1 MTLQEINRI
10 CKNSFSDHLGI
21 SISEFKGE
29 TITGKLKIT
38 SVHQQPQGFVHG
50 GVFLSLAETIAGAGS
65 LLLVHKDGKAALGN
79 SVNSQHLAA
88 AREGELTCRAVLIYK
103 GIFKHI
109 WDVEITDDSGKL
121 ISVSRVTNSIKSI
134 DTEQESAG

>member
-1 MTLQEINRI
+1 MTIQEINRI
-10 CKNSFSDHLGI
+10 CQNNFSDHLGF
-21 SISEFKGE
+21 SISEYSDD
-29 TITGKLKIT
+29 TIVGKLKIT
-38 SVHQQPQGFVHG
+38 PVHQQPQGFVHG
-50 GVFLSLAETIAGAGS
+50 GVYLSLAETIAGAGS
-65 LLLVHKDGKAALGN
+65 LLLVHEEGKAALGN

-88 AREGELTCRAVLIYK
+88 TREGELTCRASLIYK

-134 DTEQESAG
+134 DTDQASEG

>member
-1 MTLQEINRI
+1 MTIQEINRI
-10 CKNSFSDHLGI
+10 CKNSFSDLLGI
-21 SISEFKGE
+21 TITEFGGD

-38 SVHQQPQGFVHG
+38 PVHQQPQGFVHG
-50 GVFLSLAETIAGAGS
+50 GVYLSLAETIAGAGS
-65 LLLVHKDGKAALGN
+65 LLLLHKEGKAALGN

-88 AREGELTCRAVLIYK
+88 AREGELTCTGTLRHK

-121 ISVSRVTNSIKSI
+121 ISISRVSNSIKSTGT
-134 DTEQESAG
+134 DQETTG

>member
-10 CKNSFSDHLGI
+10 CQNNFSDHLGI
-21 SISEFKGE
+21 SITAFTGE
-29 TITGKLKIT
+29 TITGILEIT
-38 SVHQQPQGFVHG
+38 PIHQQPQGFVHG
-50 GVFLSLAETIAGAGS
+50 GVYLSLAETIAGAGS
-65 LLLVHKDGKAALGN
+65 LLLVHSEGKVALGN

-88 AREGELTCRAVLIYK
+88 VKEGKLTCTGRLIYK

-121 ISVSRVTNSIKSI
+121 ISVSRVTNSIKSN
-134 DTEQESAG
+134 DTDKASEG

>member
-10 CKNSFSDHLGI
+10 CQNNFSDHLGFT
-21 SISEFKGE
+21 ISEFTGE

-38 SVHQQPQGFVHG
+38 PVHQQPQGFVHG
-50 GVFLSLAETIAGAGS
+50 GVYLSIAETIAGAGS
-65 LLLVHKDGKAALGN
+65 LLLVFEEGKVALGN

-88 AREGELTCRAVLIYK
+88 VKEGELTCRGTLRYK

-121 ISVSRVTNSIKSI
+121 ISVSRVTNSIKST
-134 DTEQESAG
+134 DTDQASEG

>member
-1 MTLQEINRI
+1 MTIQEINRI
-10 CKNSFSDHLGI
+10 CQNSFSDHLGI
-21 SISEFKGE
+21 SITEFTGD
-29 TITGKLKIT
+29 TITGNLKIT
-38 SVHQQPQGFVHG
+38 PVHQQPQGFVHG

-65 LLLVHKDGKAALGN
+65 LLLVYKYGKAALGN

-88 AREGELTCRAVLIYK
+88 AKEGILTCRAVLLYK

>member
-1 MTLQEINRI
+1 MTIQEINRI
-10 CKNSFSDHLGI
+10 CQNNFSDHLGI
-21 SISEFKGE
+21 HITAHTGE

-38 SVHQQPQGFVHG
+38 PIHRQPQGFVHG
-50 GVFLSLAETIAGAGS
+50 GVYLSLAETIAGAGS
-65 LLLVHKDGKAALGN
+65 MLLVHEDGKVALGN

-88 AREGELTCRAVLIYK
+88 VREGELICNGILRYN

-121 ISVSRVTNSIKSI
+121 ISVSRVTNSIKSR
-134 DTEQESAG
+134 DTDKESAG